1 MFWGSASLPGTGQCY
16 STATGTDPLKHPP
29 TGIHC
34 LARSYT
40 QLVFLIQAG
49 CFFTFNHSQQGGS
62 KWSLQHL
69 RLFFFLSSLTH
80 IWDSWGFVGPQRCGV
95 YGSTKPQGSAQ
106 GPGPAPAGWTL
117 PLLMTDHKSLII
129 PVIIPDCTTASKRD
143 PGKRFPVSKLL
154 WEAGCKHS
162 VWSPNSTKPNVTC
175 HNKLQASARMFCA
188 ELAGG
193 ADTWSTVVWAT

>member
-1 MFWGSASLPGTGQCY
+1 MLQHGYRDRSPAASTHRDPLPGPILHSAGFPNSSRVFFYFQPFTTGR
-16 STATGTDPLKHPP
+16 LKVI
-29 TGIHC
+29 TS
-34 LARSYT
+34 A
-40 QLVFLIQAG
+40 AEA
-49 CFFTFNHSQQGGS
+49 
-62 KWSLQHL
+62 
-69 RLFFFLSSLTH
+69 FFFLSSLTH